1 MKSYIKFFG
10 LGGLFLSLAVLLQSC
25 DKNFQEINT
34 NPNNSTNAYPYQF
47 MQAAFRDAVASN
59 MSRNRSF
66 NNELMQVTVN
76 IGDGEYRIFRY
87 DIRNN
92 VADGPWNSLYPE
104 LNNINEMYKLSDGG
118 MNDNAS
124 YRGIAL
130 IMKSWVF
137 SILTDTY
144 GDIPYSEALKG
155 QSDDILE
162 PKFDAQ
168 KDIYLDLFRQLD
180 TANTLLAKNVA
191 IKGEYDPIYAGNIS
205 KWRKFGNTLF
215 LRLLLRVSGKQDA
228 EVVNL
233 VKTKIA
239 DILVDNASAYPVMT
253 SNDDSAILKW
263 TGTIPFVSPF
273 MDVRAQ
279 DFRTPSLGS
288 FFIDN
293 LVAWN
298 DPRINIPTYG
308 SNGVN
313 RLGIAPV
320 NGNFL
325 GVPSGYAPGEG
336 WDKQSYFYSYD
347 QTVSDIAVRTMMNE
361 PLTGMIMNCAELQFI
376 KAELAL
382 KGFYNDKPG
391 DLYKDGVMKGIT
403 TWLPTYTES
412 IEDYLNNGDIN
423 WDDSY
428 SFEKKMEMI
437 HLQKYYA
444 LLFVDCQQWFEFRRT
459 GYPKLPKGT
468 GLKNNGEMPARL
480 NYPIYVQSANPT
492 NYKLAVQ
499 SQGGDAINTKVWWQK
514 P

>member
-1 MKSYIKFFG
+1 MKQSFNIIGTILIAIAMF
-10 LGGLFLSLAVLLQSC
+10 LQSC
-25 DKNFQEINT
+25 DKNFEEINT
-34 NPNNSTNAYPYQF
+34 NPNNSVNAYPYQL
-47 MQAAFRDAVASN
+47 MQPAFRDLVASN
-59 MSRNRSF
+59 MSRNRSL
-66 NNELMQVTVN
+66 NNELMQITVS
-76 IGDGEYRIFRY
+76 ISDGEYRIFRY
-87 DIRNN
+87 DIRNT
-92 VADGPWNSLYPE
+92 VSDGPWNSIYPE
-104 LNNINEMYKLSDGG
+104 LKNVKEIYRLADGG
-118 MNDNAS
+118 INDNAS
-124 YRGIAL
+124 YRGISL
-130 IMKSWVF
+130 IMQTWGF

-144 GDIPYSEALKG
+144 GDIPYSEALRG
-155 QSDDILE
+155 LGEDILE
-162 PKFDAQ
+162 PKFDTQ
-168 KDIYLDLFRQLD
+168 KEIYLDFFNKLD
-180 TANTLLAKNVA
+180 SANVLLSKNTA
-191 IKGEYDPIYAGNIS
+191 IKGEYDPIYNGNVS
-205 KWRKFGNTLF
+205 KWRKFGNSLF
-215 LRLLLRVSGKQDA
+215 LRLLLRASGQSDPA
-228 EVVNL
+228 VATFVRS
-233 VKTKIA
+233 KIN
-239 DILVDNASAYPVMT
+239 DILVDNASSYPVMS
-253 SNDDSAILKW
+253 SNDDSAILRW
-263 TGTIPFVSPF
+263 TGMSPLISPF

-279 DFRTPSLGS
+279 DFRQASLAN
-288 FFIDN
+288 FFIDH

-313 RLGIAPV
+313 RFGIAPIS
-320 NGNFL
+320 GNFV
-325 GVPSGYAPGEG
+325 GIPSGYAPGEG
-336 WDKQSYFYSYD
+336 WERQSYFYSYD
-347 QTVSDIAVRTMMNE
+347 QTVNNLPVKTMMNE
-361 PLTGMIMNCAELQFI
+361 PLTGMIMNCSELQFI

-382 KGFYNDKPG
+382 KGFYTDKAG

-423 WDDSY
+423 WDENY

-499 SQGGDAINTKVWWQK
+499 TQGKDAIDTKVWWQR